1 MELFDAIMSERWIAL
16 AVFVAI
22 LTMHILMINKMSMG
36 QCRNEEGEAS
46 ADISTKEEKILAGY
60 KKALENAEDL
70 LMSTV
75 SYLSEIM
82 EKLEKIDSM

>member
-1 MELFDAIMSERWIAL
+1 MSEKWIAL
-16 AVFVAI
+16 ALLVAI
-22 LTMHILMINKMSMG
+22 LTVQILMMSMG
-36 QCRNEEGEAS
+36 QCWKEGG
-46 ADISTKEEKILAGY
+46 ADINTKEEKILAEY

-75 SYLSEIM
+75 SYLSEVM